1 MRGAVLHSV
10 FPGNPQG
17 DYGRELSGRIVS
29 CRQNNKAASQINL
42 ARLLCLAAFRH
53 GADAS
58 ERLGAGRASG
68 LDGEGTTEVAAAH
81 CWVLRRNGT
90 ARGEAWGEGACRG
103 CAPVE
108 PPA

>member
-1 MRGAVLHSV
+1 MLHSG
-10 FPGNPQG
+10 FPGDPQG

-42 ARLLCLAAFRH
+42 ARLLCLAAAFRH

-68 LDGEGTTEVAAAH
+68 LDGEGTTEVAAAR

-103 CAPVE
+103 RAPVE